1 MKNQENVICLTRYEA
16 IKTILLMYCGA
27 TNACGLFKNFV
38 VVVGERSEMSE
49 CFNSANKSSSVGTD
63 RLWGLVFAA
72 IV

>member
-1 MKNQENVICLTRYEA
+1 MHAGSLRT
-16 IKTILLMYCGA
+16 LLLLLGK
-27 TNACGLFKNFV
+27 G
-38 VVVGERSEMSE
+38 SEMSE